1 MQFTTNDT
9 PKKTDK
15 TLNSSFN
22 TDLLDDMMNM
32 SMVSFRMESTSQ
44 LGLGDIGESEMISGM
59 SEINLM

>member
-1 MQFTTNDT
+1 VQFAPNDT

-22 TDLLDDMMNM
+22 TDLLEDMMNM

-44 LGLGDIGESEMISGM
+44 LGLGEIGESQMLSGISD
-59 SEINLM
+59 INLM